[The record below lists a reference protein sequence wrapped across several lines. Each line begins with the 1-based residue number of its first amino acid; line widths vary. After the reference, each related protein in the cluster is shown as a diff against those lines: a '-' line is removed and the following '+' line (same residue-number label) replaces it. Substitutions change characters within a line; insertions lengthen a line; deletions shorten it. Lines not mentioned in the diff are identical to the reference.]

1 MAEALSDEPGAPY
14 DEGGQSRRLNAAPS
28 RPAGERRRNRE
39 EPMSAYDNARDQ
51 AYLNRLTGNIAEFAQ
66 NYNGAQSKGTVFL
79 FLGGLASQL
88 VRADAAYPATPS
100 SYDLLWID
108 LWGILSGTAID
119 LQMAGHEDYL
129 DQFMLPDGAIDS
141 ILVQPAPYDGFIQ
154 WCETNDIDLFMF
166 GWDWRRS
173 SAAAADFFL
182 NKFLPEFVAGAGTA
196 PLNNF
201 WLIGH
206 SFGGMV
212 VKQIVN
218 QFGNQYVQKMK
229 GAITVAT
236 PFYGYGGQLHRFF
249 KGDPDLNFSEGSQG
263 PTVVTEIISSLAAG
277 YELLFLDW
285 PTYNANQYAF
295 AHDPEGYNL
304 TSYPIVDR
312 NSGQPADPY
321 NPVPG
326 KPVGAPPA
334 LVRYLPNYGFD
345 WGLLASGHTAAQQIA
360 QPLDPSVAPRFWN
373 IRGVQTSN
381 GQKIAGT
388 VVGQTWLLSPNNFN
402 PTTSADP
409 IGDIPGWGDDTLPA
423 WSTRLLNNPTPQK
436 PNVRTVAADDID
448 HMEMMNLAEVQTAIA
463 GIMFPGALAV
473 VGAQTLKM
481 KPASRKSL
489 NDFLDLVRGATSASP
504 SRAPSRRQRKAVIS
518 QILDQYTLK
527 ELRALATR
535 AYLDALKCPSQLSDR
550 PKPRARENPKTKSR
564 KKTSPAKKSG

>member
-1 MAEALSDEPGAPY
+1 M
-14 DEGGQSRRLNAAPS
+14 
-28 RPAGERRRNRE
+28 
-39 EPMSAYDNARDQ
+39 
-51 AYLNRLTGNIAEFAQ
+51 
-66 NYNGAQSKGTVFL
+66 
-79 FLGGLASQL
+79 

-100 SYDLLWID
+100 NYSLLWID
-108 LWGILSGTAID
+108 FWGILSGAAID
-119 LQMAGHEDYL
+119 LQMANDEDYL
-129 DQFMLPDGAIDS
+129 DQFILPDGPIDS
-141 ILVQPAPYDGFIQ
+141 IFVQPAPYGGFIQ
-154 WCETNDIDLFMF
+154 WCEGKNIDLFVF

-173 SAAAADFFL
+173 SAASANFFL
-182 NKFLPEFVAGAGTA
+182 NEFLPEFVAGVQNCHPN
-196 PLNNF
+196 PLSNC

-212 VKQIVN
+212 VKQILN
-218 QFGNQYVQKMK
+218 QFNNPFVQQIK

-249 KGDPDLNFSEGSQG
+249 KGDPDLNPFEGREG

-304 TSYPIVDR
+304 ASYPIVDKDT
-312 NSGQPADPY
+312 GKPADPY

-326 KPVGAPPA
+326 EPVGPPPA
-334 LVRYLPNYGFD
+334 KVRYLPNYGFD
-345 WGLLASGHTAAQQIA
+345 WDLLASGHTAAQQIA
-360 QPLDPSVAPRFWN
+360 QPLDPSVAPKFWN

-388 VVGQTWLLSPNNFN
+388 VVGQTWVLSPSDFD
-402 PTTSADP
+402 PTSGTDP
-409 IGDIPGWGDDTLPA
+409 IGDVPGPGDDTLPA
-423 WSTRLLNNPTPQK
+423 WSTRLLNNPNPQK

-463 GIMFPGALAV
+463 GIMFPGAPAV

-489 NDFLDLVRGATSASP
+489 NDFLDLVRARTSAT
-504 SRAPSRRQRKAVIS
+504 RAPSRRQRQAVIS

-550 PKPRARENPKTKSR
+550 PKPRARGNPKAKST
-564 KKTSPAKKSG
+564 KKTSPAKKSR

>member
-1 MAEALSDEPGAPY
+1 
-14 DEGGQSRRLNAAPS
+14 
-28 RPAGERRRNRE
+28 
-39 EPMSAYDNARDQ
+39 MSAYDDARDQ
-51 AYLNRLTGNIAEFAQ
+51 AYLDRLAGDIAEFVQ
-66 NYNGAQSKGTVFL
+66 NYDGTQSKGTVFL

-100 SYDLLWID
+100 NYDLLWLD
-108 LWGILSGTAID
+108 FWDILSGTAID
-119 LQMAGHEDYL
+119 LQMAGDDDYL
-129 DQFMLPDGAIDS
+129 DQFILPDGPIDS

-154 WCETNDIDLFMF
+154 WCEQNDIDLFVF

-173 SAAAADFFL
+173 SAAVADFFL
-182 NKFLPEFVAGAGTA
+182 NKFLPEFVAVAGNG
-196 PLNNF
+196 PLANF

-218 QFGNQYVQKMK
+218 QFGDPNVQKMK

-263 PTVVTEIISSLAAG
+263 PTVVTEIISSLPAG

-312 NSGQPADPY
+312 NSGKPADPY

-326 KPVGAPPA
+326 KPVGPPPA

-345 WGLLASGHTAAQQIA
+345 WDLLASGHTAAQQIA

-381 GQKIAGT
+381 GKKIAGT
-388 VVGQTWLLSPNNFN
+388 VVRQTWLLSPNKFN

-409 IGDIPGWGDDTLPA
+409 IGDRKGSGDDTLPA
-423 WSTRLLNNPTPQK
+423 WSTRLLGN

-448 HMEMMNLAEVQTAIA
+448 HMEMMNLAEVQKAIA
-463 GIMFPGALAV
+463 AIMFPGAAAFI
-473 VGAQTLKM
+473 GAQTLKM
-481 KPASRKSL
+481 KPASRKKL
-489 NDFLDLVRGATSASP
+489 NAFFDQVRAGTSAT
-504 SRAPSRRQRKAVIS
+504 RAPSRRQRKAVIS

-535 AYLDALKCPSQLSDR
+535 AYLDALKSPSQLSSR
-550 PKPRARENPKTKSR
+550 PKPRARGNPKTKST
-564 KKTSPAKKSG
+564 KKTSPTKKSG